1 MSNKNKFTVL
11 KYQYLAITVITY
23 LKGQNQVLKTLAQII
38 QSTSVLF
45 EIEKIH

>member
-11 KYQYLAITVITY
+11 KNQYLAITVITY

-45 EIEKIH
+45 EIEKVH